1 MTSIHV
7 SRSDLLH
14 HLNTNS
20 QSQKNFRER
29 PSVFVESKM
38 IFSSPNV
45 SSLPTIPSQPGVCF
59 YNSEE
64 SLNPRLVRTVRWS
77 LKAYPQIAYSQ
88 VTVQFRGLILT
99 HLAHNSN
106 KMPVVPN
113 KTLWRI
119 NSECTTSWKHLE
131 DTLVRISN
139 TLLGEAG
146 VPLPLHFN
154 YFPLPSTKGYLWTHC
169 TSEMAVLSTA
179 KSHDTFVP

>member
-64 SLNPRLVRTVRWS
+64 SLNTQLARTVQWS
-77 LKAYPQIAYSQ
+77 LNAYPQLAYSQ

-99 HLAHNSN
+99 CLAHNSN
-106 KMPVVPN
+106 KMPMVPDQ
-113 KTLWRI
+113 TLWRL
-119 NSECTTSWKHLE
+119 NSGCATSWKHFE
-131 DTLVRISN
+131 NPLVQISHS
-139 TLLGEAG
+139 LLGEAG

-154 YFPLPSTKGYLWTHC
+154 YFPLPSTKGYLRTHS
-169 TSEMAVLSTA
+169 TSEMAMRSMA
-179 KSHDTFVP
+179 KLCDT